1 MIINEA
7 MARQF
12 WPNSDPLND
21 QLTIGRGMRPEYQD
35 DPVRQIIDVVG
46 DVRDV
51 ALRVPARPAM
61 YVPMAQ
67 VPDSVNVLN
76 LRLLPIAWL
85 VRTTVEPAGLSAVI
99 QHELQ
104 QASKGLPVAR
114 IRPMDEVRA
123 QSTARIQFIMS
134 LMSVFAGSALLLA
147 AIGVYGLTAYTV
159 QQRTHDI
166 GVRLALGATGA
177 QVRCMLVMEGLR
189 RAATGIAIG
198 LASAFGVSRVL
209 AALLFGVTPRD
220 PVTFVAVPLVLASVV
235 LAAVWIP
242 ALRATRIDPALA
254 LRHD

>member
-1 MIINEA
+1 
-7 MARQF
+7 
-12 WPNSDPLND
+12 
-21 QLTIGRGMRPEYQD
+21 
-35 DPVRQIIDVVG
+35 
-46 DVRDV
+46 
-51 ALRVPARPAM
+51 
-61 YVPMAQ
+61 
-67 VPDSVNVLN
+67 
-76 LRLLPIAWL
+76 
-85 VRTTVEPAGLSAVI
+85 
-99 QHELQ
+99 
-104 QASKGLPVAR
+104 
-114 IRPMDEVRA
+114 MDEVRA

-220 PVTFVAVPLVLASVV
+220 PVAFVAVPLVLASVV